1 MIVVFQKT
9 IKSVIISF
17 SFIICKCCSLHYFIW
32 SCGKTFLITTYFSVR
47 FGPAALMRCVQLGN
61 STLLRFLIMKVDSH
75 LDQLIRIIWN
85 NSKKDND
92 TSVGVIRCFNK
103 LLFFLLFCTSSHL
116 IYIHVYWAFKGKII
130 HFICLVIFTLN
141 RFYLISYFVLS

>member
-103 LLFFLLFCTSSHL
+103 LLFFFAILYFISLDIQTCLLGFQGENYSFHL
-116 IYIHVYWAFKGKII
+116 SCYFHFK
-130 HFICLVIFTLN
+130 
-141 RFYLISYFVLS
+141 